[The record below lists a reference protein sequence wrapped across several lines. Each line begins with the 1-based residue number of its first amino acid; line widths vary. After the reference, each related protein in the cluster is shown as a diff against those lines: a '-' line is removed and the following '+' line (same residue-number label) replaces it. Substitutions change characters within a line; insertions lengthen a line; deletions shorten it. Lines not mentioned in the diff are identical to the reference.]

1 MRLPCD
7 PVHTEST
14 VSYALPIVDKVTD
27 PVDTGVSD
35 HQTVFWP
42 SAAQGGVGSLASG
55 VAEELSTVLTLPIDT
70 AIALAKLSLAGGAI
84 GGFTVK
90 VSAEDSPAFAA
101 SSVTVIDAV
110 VAKATRVCE
119 IVALMDVDVP
129 PDSIVTPEV
138 EPFQRIWGFVVE
150 KLLPFAVSVKSVEP
164 AVVNAGLIELS
175 VGVLPAEVLIED
187 HKFTRF
193 VASIVPSPV
202 A

>member
-42 SAAQGGVGSLASG
+42 SAAQGGVGSVASG

-101 SSVTVIDAV
+101 SSVTVTDAV
-110 VAKATRVCE
+110 VAKATSVCE
-119 IVALMDVDVP
+119 IVAVMDVDIP
-129 PDSIVTPEV
+129 PGSIVTPEV
-138 EPFQRIWGFVVE
+138 EPFQRIWALVA
-150 KLLPFAVSVKSVEP
+150 KLLPVAVSVKSVEP
-164 AVVNAGLIELS
+164 AVVNAGLIERS

>member
-1 MRLPCD
+1 
-7 PVHTEST
+7 
-14 VSYALPIVDKVTD
+14 
-27 PVDTGVSD
+27 
-35 HQTVFWP
+35 
-42 SAAQGGVGSLASG
+42 
-55 VAEELSTVLTLPIDT
+55 
-70 AIALAKLSLAGGAI
+70 LAGGAV
-84 GGFTVK
+84 GGFTVN

-119 IVALMDVDVP
+119 IVAFMDVDVP

-150 KLLPFAVSVKSVEP
+150 KLLPFAVSVKSADPDVMD
-164 AVVNAGLIELS
+164 VGLIELRD
-175 VGVLPAEVLIED
+175 GVLPAEVLIED